1 MPLVYVVFKY
11 GYAWGYSFMNCV
23 DVVEDL
29 FVILWITQAA
39 LLTIQFSAD
48 GARPEEAGQG

>member
-1 MPLVYVVFKY
+1 
-11 GYAWGYSFMNCV
+11 MNCV
-23 DVVEDL
+23 DVVVYLEDL
-29 FVILWITQAA
+29 FVILCITQAVR